1 MAEQQATHP
10 LISLRNIGRHYTSGE
25 STIKALDGV
34 SLDIWPGEFVAIMG
48 QSGSGKSTLMNILG
62 CLDKPSTGDY
72 SINGQDV
79 AKFEGDRLAG
89 LRRETFGFVFQRYNL
104 LATASA
110 SENIEIPA
118 IYAGMNKPTRAAR
131 ALELLTKL
139 GLGTRGGHRPSQL
152 SGGQQQR
159 VAIARALMNNP
170 PVILADEPTGAL
182 DSASGKDVMQLLKDL
197 HAEGRTVILITHD
210 AAVAANAKRQIRIQ
224 DGKIVED
231 NGDGKPPKGALPLQ
245 TGKGHEGG
253 DATLPEVGEAV
264 QTALRS
270 LRVNMFRTALTLL
283 GIVIG
288 VASVVTMLAVG
299 NGSSQ
304 QVVSQISA
312 MGTNMLSIRPG
323 APGVRSS
330 GDNASLLT
338 TDGDALT
345 TTDNVVAVVPERSG
359 KFTLRYSNM
368 DYASTISG
376 VNEGLPRIRDWA
388 LAKGSFFTARDVSSY
403 APVIVLG
410 QTVATNL
417 FGPFTNPIGEEVLV
431 KNVPFEVVGVLAA
444 KGAGIMGNDQD
455 DIAYIPIT
463 TGLVR
468 LFGGNY
474 VSGLNVM
481 VDDVKQI
488 DATQDTLTSILKDRH
503 RGVEDFSIR
512 NTASLLDMVNST
524 QATLTILLGTVAAI
538 SLLVGGIGVMNIM
551 LVSVTERTREI
562 GIRMATGARRGD
574 ILLQFITEAVVVGVL
589 GGIMGVVLGISFGLI
604 LILFKVN
611 VAFTAGPPLAAF
623 ACAFGT
629 GLVFGYVPAR
639 KAAGLDPVVALS
651 SE

>member
-1 MAEQQATHP
+1 
-10 LISLRNIGRHYTSGE
+10 
-25 STIKALDGV
+25 
-34 SLDIWPGEFVAIMG
+34 
-48 QSGSGKSTLMNILG
+48 MNILG
-62 CLDKPSTGDY
+62 CLDKASSGTYLIDGK
-72 SINGQDV
+72 DV
-79 AKFEGDRLAG
+79 SGFEGDRLAG

-104 LATASA
+104 LSTASA
-110 SENIEIPA
+110 AENVEVPA
-118 IYAGMNKPTRAAR
+118 IYAGMDKDARSKRAHGL
-131 ALELLTKL
+131 LEKL
-139 GLGTRGGHRPSQL
+139 GLSGRGGHRPAQL

-159 VAIARALMNNP
+159 VAIARALMNNA

-182 DSASGKDVMQLLKDL
+182 DSASGRDVMQLLKDL

-210 AAVAANAKRQIRIQ
+210 ENVAAHALRQIRIQ
-224 DGKIVED
+224 DGKILSDSGVK
-231 NGDGKPPKGALPLQ
+231 KPAQDALQ
-245 TGKGHEGG
+245 VDEAARVDK

-264 QTALRS
+264 QTAMRS

-299 NGSSQ
+299 NGSSEK
-304 QVVSQISA
+304 VVSQISA

-323 APGVRSS
+323 AAGVRSS

-338 TDGDALT
+338 SDGEALT
-345 TTDNVVAVVPERSG
+345 AVDNVRAVMPERSG
-359 KFTLRYSNM
+359 RYTLRYGSN
-368 DYASTISG
+368 DYASSVCG
-376 VNEGLPRIRDWA
+376 VNETLPLVRDWA
-388 LAKGSFFTARDVSSY
+388 MAKGSFFTARDVSSY

-417 FGPFTNPIGEEVLV
+417 FGPLTDPIGEQVLV
-431 KNVPFEVVGVLAA
+431 KNIPFEVIGVLAT
-444 KGAGIMGNDQD
+444 KGANIMGSDQD
-455 DIAYIPIT
+455 DVAYIPIT

-481 VDDVKQI
+481 VTDVAKI
-488 DATQDTLTSILKDRH
+488 DATQDTISGILKQRH
-503 RGVEDFSIR
+503 RGVENFSIR
-512 NTASLLDMVNST
+512 NTASLLDMVNQT
-524 QATLTILLGTVAAI
+524 QGTLTILLGTVAAI

-562 GIRMATGARRGD
+562 GVRMAVGARRGD
-574 ILLQFITEAVVVGVL
+574 ILVQFITEAVVVGIL
-589 GGIMGVVLGISFGLI
+589 GGVIGVVLGISLGLGLDAFG
-604 LILFKVN
+604 VD
-611 VAFTAGPPLAAF
+611 VAFTPGPPLMAF
-623 ACAFGT
+623 SCAFMT

>member
-1 MAEQQATHP
+1 MAVF
-10 LISLRNIGRHYTSGE
+10 LSLRGIGRHYQSGE
-25 STIKALDGV
+25 SVIKALDGV
-34 SLDIWPGEFVAIMG
+34 DIEIATGEFVAIMG

-62 CLDKPSTGDY
+62 CLDKPTVGTYLID
-72 SINGQDV
+72 GKDV
-79 AKFEGDRLAG
+79 AQFEGDRLAE

-110 SENIEIPA
+110 AENVEIPA
-118 IYAGMNKPTRAAR
+118 IYAGMDKPARSSR

-139 GLGTRGGHRPSQL
+139 GIGTRGGHRPSQL

-159 VAIARALMNNP
+159 VAIARALMNNA

-182 DSASGKDVMQLLKDL
+182 DSASGKEVMQLLKDL

-210 AAVAANAKRQIRIQ
+210 AGVAAHAQRQITIQ
-224 DGKIVED
+224 DGKILED
-231 NGDGKPPKGALPLQ
+231 TGSVKAAKALVPVQGKT
-245 TGKGHEGG
+245 TGK
-253 DATLPEVGEAV
+253 DSTLPEVGEAV

-299 NGSSQ
+299 NGSSAK
-304 QVVSQISA
+304 VVSQISA
-312 MGTNMLSIRPG
+312 MGTNMLSVRPG

-330 GDNASLLT
+330 GDNASLLVS
-338 TDGDALT
+338 DGDA
-345 TTDNVVAVVPERSG
+345 VAGLANIRVVVPERSG
-359 KFTLRYSNM
+359 RYTMRYGSN
-368 DYASTISG
+368 DYSSSVSG
-376 VNEGLPRIRDWA
+376 VNEGLPLTRDWA
-388 LAKGSFFTARDVSSY
+388 MARGSFFTARDVSSY

-417 FGPFTNPIGEEVLV
+417 FGPLTDPVGEKVLV
-431 KNVPFEVVGVLAA
+431 KNVPFEVVGVLET
-444 KGAGIMGNDQD
+444 KGASIMGSDQD
-455 DIAYIPIT
+455 DVAYIPIT

-481 VDDVKQI
+481 VDDVTQI
-488 DATQDTLTSILKDRH
+488 DATQTVVGDLIKARH
-503 RGVEDFSIR
+503 RGIENFSIR
-512 NTASLLDMVNST
+512 NTASLLDMVNET
-524 QATLTILLGTVAAI
+524 QGALTILLGTVAAI

-562 GIRMATGARRGD
+562 GVRMAVGARRWD
-574 ILLQFITEAVVVGVL
+574 IMVQFITEAVVVGIL
-589 GGIMGVVLGISFGLI
+589 GGIIGVTVGVALGLI
-604 LILFKVN
+604 LGAFGVP
-611 VAFTAGPPLAAF
+611 VVFTAGPPLMAFSCAF
-623 ACAFGT
+623 AT
-629 GLVFGYVPAR
+629 GLVFGFVPAR